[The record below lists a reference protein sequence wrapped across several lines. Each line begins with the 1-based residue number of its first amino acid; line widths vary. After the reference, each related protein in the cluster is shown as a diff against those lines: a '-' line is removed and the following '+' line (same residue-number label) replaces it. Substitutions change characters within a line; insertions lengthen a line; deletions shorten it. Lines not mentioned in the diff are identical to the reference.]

1 MFNNVEQC
9 FKIFKNVGIKQN
21 VEKYLYIVVQQ
32 VANAS
37 AVHGI
42 RKGKAHLLVP
52 WLFVYLIGIVRLAQN
67 TRQSKQCG
75 FSIYTFDNLK
85 SKSMVWLVRA
95 EKMVLSGLVTLLNA
109 IEQYRIEHD

>member
-52 WLFVYLIGIVRLAQN
+52 WLFVYLIGIVRLARKIRCLN
-67 TRQSKQCG
+67 TIYH
-75 FSIYTFDNLK
+75 FSAHT
-85 SKSMVWLVRA
+85 SAVS
-95 EKMVLSGLVTLLNA
+95 SS
-109 IEQYRIEHD
+109 